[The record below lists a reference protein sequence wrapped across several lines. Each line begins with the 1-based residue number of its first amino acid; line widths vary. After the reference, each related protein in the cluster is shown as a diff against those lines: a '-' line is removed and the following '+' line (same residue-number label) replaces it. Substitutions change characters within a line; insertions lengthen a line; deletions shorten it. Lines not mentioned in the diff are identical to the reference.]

1 MAFLSASRSVL
12 LLGDDGVSVYNV
24 RSSSTEYI
32 DTVLWDADGLEES
45 LAALIRNRCG
55 GKPVVIINDVVEQHY
70 RKERISQASPLD
82 RANLI
87 KRKVAS
93 AFPSYP
99 IRSAIKL
106 KEKAPLVDGKK
117 TGDIYLFSALP
128 FTDNI
133 RKALAG
139 VRKSHASIAGFCLL
153 PVEATSMVHT
163 LSKKVS
169 KGESQTSQ
177 WCIFVGQHQNG
188 GLRQIVTKNGE
199 LALTRMTPISVDENN
214 AEIWCSDVVGE
225 LKGTMSYLSRFG
237 FTSNDG
243 LRVILIAPSALS
255 ARLSSKI
262 DFECDLNI
270 LTTREAANFLGIKL
284 GGRGQDQQKLA
295 DLLHVSWIG
304 KKSSFLMPL
313 TAPQIE
319 NMNRPMQMAT
329 AASIA
334 LLVGSAFMGYQG
346 VTKTASM
353 VSLSGEI
360 EQAKQDL
367 QSAQAERDVEV
378 EKKNQIGLD
387 YMLVESATKVY
398 NDLETQSMRPLA
410 VFNQI
415 GKSIGTDLHIKSMD
429 VRPVEIPT
437 DPATA
442 DPVADPNADAPD
454 EKSAAKEF
462 EIVIKLVF
470 PPSVAPDL
478 GVKKVGEI
486 EQRLK
491 KNLPTHKVSILKQVA
506 DLSYTGNFVGE
517 TTSTTQQEAEKKEL
531 EAEIMI
537 RGALL

>member
-225 LKGTMSYLSRFG
+225 LKGRIESTEVRIQIWVHRRDAEGAEG
-237 FTSNDG
+237 F
-243 LRVILIAPSALS
+243 RMILEW
-255 ARLSSKI
+255 RL
-262 DFECDLNI
+262 
-270 LTTREAANFLGIKL
+270 
-284 GGRGQDQQKLA
+284 
-295 DLLHVSWIG
+295 
-304 KKSSFLMPL
+304 
-313 TAPQIE
+313 
-319 NMNRPMQMAT
+319 
-329 AASIA
+329 
-334 LLVGSAFMGYQG
+334 
-346 VTKTASM
+346 
-353 VSLSGEI
+353 
-360 EQAKQDL
+360 
-367 QSAQAERDVEV
+367 
-378 EKKNQIGLD
+378 
-387 YMLVESATKVY
+387 
-398 NDLETQSMRPLA
+398 
-410 VFNQI
+410 
-415 GKSIGTDLHIKSMD
+415 
-429 VRPVEIPT
+429 
-437 DPATA
+437 
-442 DPVADPNADAPD
+442 
-454 EKSAAKEF
+454 
-462 EIVIKLVF
+462 
-470 PPSVAPDL
+470 
-478 GVKKVGEI
+478 
-486 EQRLK
+486 
-491 KNLPTHKVSILKQVA
+491 
-506 DLSYTGNFVGE
+506 
-517 TTSTTQQEAEKKEL
+517 
-531 EAEIMI
+531 
-537 RGALL
+537 